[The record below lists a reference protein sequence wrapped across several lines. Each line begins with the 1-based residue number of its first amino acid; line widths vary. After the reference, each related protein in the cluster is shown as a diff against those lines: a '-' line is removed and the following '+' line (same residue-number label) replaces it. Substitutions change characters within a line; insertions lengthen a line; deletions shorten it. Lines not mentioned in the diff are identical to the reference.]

1 MELINLCF
9 VDDLFLFAH
18 GDANSTQIIMES
30 LDEFKNVSGLVLS
43 LPKSTAYFCNV
54 LNYIKYAILQI
65 MPFEEGRLP
74 VKYLG
79 VSLVSSRLVFKDCKE
94 LIERVESR
102 LNDWKNK
109 VLSFAAAHAWVP
121 LSHGDTGR
129 VKAKVARDVVCL
141 LKEEGGLGIRRLDH
155 FNKALMVSHIWK
167 LLQKKE
173 SLWVTWLYLY
183 KIKDRNFWEIP
194 FRGNMSWGWRK
205 ILQLRPLIRK
215 FIWHKVGDGSR
226 VSIWYDQW
234 CGVSPLSNI
243 VSSRDMY
250 RVGLNPSS
258 MVDEVLVDGNL
269 AWPSEL
275 CVKYPIISSI
285 LVPHFGHGSGDSL
298 EWRNNSGLVNPLLV
312 STVWHSIRPRVS
324 KVDWVDVVWY
334 SNCIPRHVA
343 HMWLIIK
350 RRLKT
355 QDQLRSWLSLLFQ
368 FHQIRLRRVWGHQL
382 DESSCLFDPSE
393 DPSSD
398 HIPPLPAS
406 SPFLSSTDD
415 SLDSDI
421 PDTPPSPT
429 HGTPFT
435 ETTLSTQRSPVASG
449 ALRRRVMVL
458 APGQPIPH
466 GRSYCYHLNGSVH
479 MMTARKRVGALP
491 TYHLAVRHS
500 VDYSSSDH
508 FSSDDSSRDSS
519 SSSSSESSSNSS
531 VVALSDYASSRSS
544 SDHSSPTQSSDMR
557 PSHHLCSLVLSIHRS
572 SVVISKRPCH
582 DSSSASPSRKR
593 SRSPAASV
601 PLSLPTLGALSYACA
616 DLLPSP
622 KRIRSPETAMDLEGC
637 SEDSFKP
644 YVPREVG
651 LGVDFEDESFESS
664 RHRGTD
670 LEIEVTYETLGD
682 LVQRFH
688 DHTEEI
694 LVRRVQ
700 LERNNIRLRDMMD
713 VASQRV
719 ARTMPNTQSGASR
732 TCEGINELIDRQL
745 AGALGSRNGN
755 GRNGN
760 SNENGGGNGYNFGGF
775 MPARECTYQDF
786 LKCQLLSFN
795 GTEGVVGLTRWFEKM
810 ETVFYISN
818 YPEKYQVKYAS
829 CTLLNSALT
838 WWNSHKRTIGI
849 EAAF

>member
-1 MELINLCF
+1 MIF
-9 VDDLFLFAH
+9 
-18 GDANSTQIIMES
+18 T
-30 LDEFKNVSGLVLS
+30 
-43 LPKSTAYFCNV
+43 
-54 LNYIKYAILQI
+54 
-65 MPFEEGRLP
+65 
-74 VKYLG
+74 
-79 VSLVSSRLVFKDCKE
+79 
-94 LIERVESR
+94 
-102 LNDWKNK
+102 
-109 VLSFAAAHAWVP
+109 
-121 LSHGDTGR
+121 
-129 VKAKVARDVVCL
+129 
-141 LKEEGGLGIRRLDH
+141 RLD
-155 FNKALMVSHIWK
+155 
-167 LLQKKE
+167 
-173 SLWVTWLYLY
+173 T
-183 KIKDRNFWEIP
+183 
-194 FRGNMSWGWRK
+194 
-205 ILQLRPLIRK
+205 
-215 FIWHKVGDGSR
+215 KV
-226 VSIWYDQW
+226 
-234 CGVSPLSNI
+234 C
-243 VSSRDMY
+243 
-250 RVGLNPSS
+250 
-258 MVDEVLVDGNL
+258 
-269 AWPSEL
+269 
-275 CVKYPIISSI
+275 
-285 LVPHFGHGSGDSL
+285 
-298 EWRNNSGLVNPLLV
+298 
-312 STVWHSIRPRVS
+312 SIRGSV
-324 KVDWVDVVWY
+324 
-334 SNCIPRHVA
+334 I
-343 HMWLIIK
+343 
-350 RRLKT
+350 
-355 QDQLRSWLSLLFQ
+355 RSYTTNFSF
-368 FHQIRLRRVWGHQL
+368 FTR
-382 DESSCLFDPSE
+382 
-393 DPSSD
+393 
-398 HIPPLPAS
+398 
-406 SPFLSSTDD
+406 FLSSTDD

-531 VVALSDYASSRSS
+531 VAALSDYASSRSS

-637 SEDSFKP
+637 SEDSFEP

-700 LERNNIRLRDMMD
+700 VIESVQRDQGHRI
-713 VASQRV
+713 VATGQQS
-719 ARTMPNTQSGASR
+719 ADMTMPNTRSGASR
-732 TCEGINELIDRQL
+732 TSEGINELIDRQL
-745 AGALGSRNGN
+745 AGAL
-755 GRNGN
+755 NGN

-775 MPARECTYQDF
+775 VPARECTYQDF
-786 LKCQLLSFN
+786 LKCQPLSFN

-818 YPEKYQVKYAS
+818 YPRKYQVKYAS

-838 WWNSHKRTIGI
+838 WGNCCELRWYIAIASHKGLGAILMQKEKVIAYASRQLKVHEKNYSTHDLELGAVVFALKIWRHYLYGTKCVI
-849 EAAF
+849 LSAQLEARKEENFINEDLHGMINKLEPRAERWT